1 MKSILRISMSI
12 VLMLSLFACSS
23 SNDVVS
29 NRLIQK
35 RKYQKGFHLNG
46 LAHKKSIKSE
56 LETSDVT
63 ELNEPESMYRIKNER
78 IADHSEMVE
87 NKIGNADRMPNSS
100 KIESREASTLS
111 NLQLT
116 KLAIQPKKLMKN
128 LPSIADRWFDGIE
141 PDNKSSNNS
150 TGSISL
156 LLSILAFVITFLG
169 FLLGLFVPFVFLFGV
184 LIGLTLAITAVVL
197 GASSRKANAL
207 AKAGFILGW
216 VYIVLTS
223 VLILLTVLFIIL
235 IIAAFSA

>member
-1 MKSILRISMSI
+1 MSI
-12 VLMLSLFACSS
+12 VLMLSLFACTS

-63 ELNEPESMYRIKNER
+63 ELNEPESMDRMKNER

-87 NKIGNADRMPNSS
+87 NSLGDDKKLPQSNEIKPHKG
-100 KIESREASTLS
+100 STLT
-111 NLQLT
+111 NHQLA
-116 KLAIQPKKLMKN
+116 KLAIQPRKLIKN
-128 LPSIADRWFDGIE
+128 LPAIADRWFDGIE
-141 PDNKSSNNS
+141 PENKSSNDNK
-150 TGSISL
+150 GSISL
-156 LLSILAFVITFLG
+156 LLGILAFVVTFLG

-197 GASSRKANAL
+197 GASSRKTNAL

-216 VYIVLTS
+216 VYLVLTS